1 MYSAFSKKEGRIK
14 AGTEKSKKMADF
26 LTCEIPQQR
35 KIGVST
41 CFLNSVSKSGTI
53 CLYRIET

>member
-35 KIGVST
+35 KIGFSK
-41 CFLNSVSKSGTI
+41 CFFKF
-53 CLYRIET
+53 C